1 MLVTSLGT
9 PLAINSLFLSNSFLI
24 IVCIGDLSYFEKES
38 LSDRE
43 SLELASIALGGLS
56 TARGLLAQGKMPLGI
71 LRLNSLS
78 KKENLGSSLLP

>member
-43 SLELASIALGGLS
+43 SLELASIALGDLS
-56 TARGLLAQGKMPLGI
+56 TTRGLLAQGKMPLGI